1 MMALL
6 RIAVGWAARHF
17 FMFLAI
23 VAALI
28 VVGKIYEAY
37 QALPALKGELEALET
52 QEGLLQEGVAREV
65 EKAGGAVERLD
76 QMELQALHQ
85 RLGVVRAELAASR
98 PKQMSRTGAAVNIAR
113 GQTQAV
119 ASQLTAAFRYEILQR
134 EEAAILARIQ
144 MLQGQSRTADFEEYL
159 RSLDARAAALTR
171 RIDQIERQNPILSR
185 AENIPVLQDLQGP
198 WQELSSRREELA
210 NVQQRR
216 QQAQRAHQLTRARYL
231 RAAAQYQERRAA
243 ILKTVPPGNE
253 IRTAIK
259 EKRATVSQHWA
270 QRAWEAAKPMLG
282 WAVWILFLVIAVPPA
297 IKAFWFFIIAPLAA
311 RLPPVAIRPDLS
323 NDVDWLISAASE
335 GRGTRSGSG
344 VSRRVAIAPGQELLI
359 KPEYLQ
365 SSMSEARIDTAA
377 VLSWSLP
384 IGSVAAGMFGLTRI
398 RVQETQ
404 IVTVSATSDMFD
416 EVGII
421 YIGEGSGL
429 VFRPS
434 NLIGAVQSEKRP
446 LRIHSVWRF
455 GHLSAWLTL
464 QFRFLVF
471 EGPCSLI
478 VKGAR
483 GVALEPVQDGRRIGG
498 AATMGWTSGV
508 HYSVMR
514 SETFLAYLAG
524 KQSLFN
530 DSFAGAGGKIIYEEM
545 PRARKSG
552 MFGRGL
558 EGLGDGLL
566 KVVGL

>member
-6 RIAVGWAARHF
+6 RITIGWAARHF

-28 VVGKIYEAY
+28 VVGKLYEAY
-37 QALPALKGELEALET
+37 QALPVLKGELEALET
-52 QEGLLQEGVAREV
+52 QDGLLQKGVAREV
-65 EKAGGAVERLD
+65 EKAREAVERLD
-76 QMELQALHQ
+76 QMELHALHQ
-85 RLGVVRAELAASR
+85 RLEVVRAELAASR

-119 ASQLTAAFRYEILQR
+119 ASQLTAAFRFRIIQR
-134 EEAAILARIQ
+134 EEAAILARIR
-144 MLQGQSRTADFEEYL
+144 MLQGQGRTVDFEDYL
-159 RSLDARAAALTR
+159 RRLDARAVALTR
-171 RIDQIERQNPILSR
+171 RIDQIERQNPVLSR
-185 AENIPVLQDLQGP
+185 AENIPVLQDLRGP
-198 WQELSSRREELA
+198 WQELSSRRDELA

-231 RAAAQYQERRAA
+231 RASAQYQERRAA
-243 ILKTVPPGNE
+243 ILKTVPPGDE
-253 IRTAIK
+253 IRTAIE
-259 EKRATVSQHWA
+259 EKRTTVSQHWA

-282 WAVWILFLVIAVPPA
+282 WAVWILFLVIAVPPT

-311 RLPPVAIRPDLS
+311 RLPPVTIRPDLS
-323 NDVDWLISAASE
+323 NDVDWLMSAESE
-335 GRGTRSGSG
+335 GGGTRSGSG

-365 SSMSEARIDTAA
+365 SSMSQARIDTAA

-384 IGSVAAGMFGLTRI
+384 LGSVAAGMFGLTRI

-404 IVTVSATSDMFD
+404 IVTISATSDMFD

-434 NLIGAVQSEKRP
+434 NLIGAVQNERRP
-446 LRIHSVWRF
+446 LRVHSVWRF
-455 GHLSAWLTL
+455 GHFSAWLTL
-464 QFRFLVF
+464 RFRFLVF
-471 EGPCSLI
+471 EGPCALMI
-478 VKGAR
+478 KGAR

-498 AATMGWTSGV
+498 GATMGWSSGV
-508 HYSVMR
+508 RYKVMR
-514 SETFLAYLAG
+514 SETYMAYLTG

-545 PRARKSG
+545 PRARKAG
-552 MFGRGL
+552 IFGRGL